1 MQPKEKP
8 EHIKVGAVRVTLWRD
23 TRKSSDGRAFES
35 RAVTIDRAYKD
46 SHDEWQNTN
55 SLRENDIPKAVV
67 ALLKAYIQIMEK
79 NAGEPDGNGSE

>member
-8 EHIKVGAVRVTLWRD
+8 EHIKVGPVRLTLWRD
-23 TRKSSDGRAFES
+23 TRNGPDGRVFES
-35 RAVTIDRAYKD
+35 RTVTLDRAYKD
-46 SHDEWQNTN
+46 SQGQWQNSS

-79 NAGEPDGNGSE
+79 NAGEPDGND